1 MVEFRDDNESGKF
14 GESPRNSRN
23 KGISHAHY
31 HKSKDSPL
39 TTLDEVPHERSN
51 MTRSVSTILNTVENI
66 QAATEEFSEHVAL
79 LNEKLKHEVLAK
91 IKDLK
96 RADTQ
101 LLTERVSPSPS
112 DPVRSKNSSMKRA
125 PSSALR
131 TRSTSAKR

>member
-23 KGISHAHY
+23 NKRISPAHY

-39 TTLDEVPHERSN
+39 TTLDEVQHERSN

-66 QAATEEFSEHVAL
+66 QAATEEFSEHVSL
-79 LNEKLKHEVLAK
+79 LNEKMKHEVLAK

-96 RADTQ
+96 RVDTQ
-101 LLTERVSPSPS
+101 LLTERVSPQSTNL
-112 DPVRSKNSSMKRA
+112 SKG
-125 PSSALR
+125 
-131 TRSTSAKR
+131 